1 MNNTTARLTIEQYFG
16 ENRRHFGA
24 TVDIH
29 RNRWEFL
36 ESFQSLS
43 MRDLDHHPF
52 QKALNVNQDRL
63 GRLGSHREGCAG
75 FSSVCAFFLDV
86 VDFLTLPAVFY
97 LQQSN
102 IYSHLS
108 YEHVLWHWKSSN
120 VSHENESGFIE
131 VNIDWESHREIF
143 ELFNLWRS
151 HLWRY
156 SSILI
161 FFIHTHY

>member
-43 MRDLDHHPF
+43 TRDLDHHPF

-86 VDFLTLPAVFY
+86 VDFLTLSAVFY

-102 IYSHLS
+102 ICSHLS
-108 YEHVLWHWKSSN
+108 YGHVLWHWMSSN
-120 VSHENESGFIE
+120 VSHIPWKSDPESCFIE
-131 VNIDWESHREIF
+131 VNYWLRK
-143 ELFNLWRS
+143 
-151 HLWRY
+151 
-156 SSILI
+156 
-161 FFIHTHY
+161 T